1 MNINKMNKKCKKHF
15 TSMAPNICNSG
26 SDKLGSTNS
35 WKKSTVDV
43 CMKMGTNMAGG
54 ININFHNM
62 TFPFPSFC
70 LQ

>member
-35 WKKSTVDV
+35 
-43 CMKMGTNMAGG
+43 
-54 ININFHNM
+54 
-62 TFPFPSFC
+62 
-70 LQ
+70 